1 MPSPEMFKGSCAL
14 MDVSK
19 PAGHLKKDKKT
30 MQVIRYGTIFI
41 LRNPPAKDHML
52 NKLINIKVRFNFF
65 FFGQKLFGFQ

>member
-1 MPSPEMFKGSCAL
+1 MFKGSCAL

-41 LRNPPAKDHML
+41 LRNPPKDHML

-65 FFGQKLFGFQ
+65 GQKVFGFQ